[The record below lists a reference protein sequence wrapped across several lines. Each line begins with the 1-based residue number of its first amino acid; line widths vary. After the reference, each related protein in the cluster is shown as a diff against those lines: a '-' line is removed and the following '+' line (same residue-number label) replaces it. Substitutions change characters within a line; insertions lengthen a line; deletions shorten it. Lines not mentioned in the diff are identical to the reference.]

1 MLTARTLTA
10 RCIFV
15 ALALPAAS
23 MIHAA
28 DLDFYRDVYPFL
40 KANCISCHNKTT
52 TKADL
57 DMETPEMM
65 KKGGET
71 GAGVVPGKS
80 AESLIVQAS
89 LHTEDLEMPP
99 KNNKSGAVNLTP
111 AEIAILK
118 AWIDQGAKSS
128 VQQERQVAWQPL
140 APGVHPIYSVAMT
153 KDGRLAACGRSNQL
167 FVYDLATRQFVTQI
181 VDEAQK
187 TGVAHR
193 ALVQSLAFSPDGTRL
208 ASGSYREVKIW
219 RQEKGKSTTR
229 KGDAALGVVVS
240 ALTSDGK
247 QIIAADKAGALL
259 VMDAVSGKVT
269 KKIADVNKSGIKL
282 LSVSPDASKVA
293 VYGVDAALSVWN
305 LIDAKVLTTKTGPA
319 GLYATA
325 WTNDGKAIATAG
337 EDKIVRVWTI
347 PAAGSA
353 EFAAPK
359 ELKGAV
365 GTIKVM
371 AAGATPDQLITAGED
386 NKLRVW
392 SIAAAKIVR
401 EIPNVGALNLAVSR
415 DGKQIVTGGADG
427 AVRVWDAENGKP
439 ITELR
444 GSVATTQQM
453 AAWDW
458 IVAAQGLEQAF
469 QKTAVTRIEAQNKA
483 LDELLKKANEA
494 IVAMKKVLP
503 EKQKAVKPAQ
513 DAKAA
518 AQKVVDDV
526 VVLIAKAADLQKQH
540 KQARE
545 KLAATSAAETV
556 AVAAQSTAETNVKT
570 AEAEVKRIT
579 DAKTAGGKDLDE
591 PLKKANEKLASI
603 NKALQTKQLAVKAA
617 QDAEAAAQKL
627 VADVTALIAKESAGK
642 PDGALEKQLKDAQE
656 KLGPVTMTENSA
668 LAAVSAAQ
676 SNVKDAEDDLKRI
689 TMSKEKNG
697 EALAAANAAIAAAK
711 KAQDKAAADLA
722 AAKLALTKS
731 SLKPLAVAFSTD
743 AQRVAATF
751 SDGTLNVWAIA
762 SGIPV
767 EQVTGSGS
775 TAASL
780 IHSANGTFF
789 ASNADSSTS
798 TTSAASRWVLERVL
812 GGDKDRAI
820 FADRV
825 NAVHFSPDGKIL
837 VTGGGEPSRSGDISL
852 FDVTTGKV
860 ISTWKERHDDV
871 VLSLDFSP
879 NGKLLASGS
888 SDKIARV
895 TDIATGKQTNLFEGH
910 THYVTSVA
918 FRADG
923 RVLAT
928 AGADGIVCAWDMIM
942 GERKKKIEGW
952 TKEVTSLQFIGATN
966 QIVTSAGDNL
976 VRIINDD
983 GIEVRALSKLPDF
996 MQSAASTPNGSTIIG
1011 GGEDSILRVWDGKNA
1026 KEVAV
1031 FGGKH

>member
-1 MLTARTLTA
+1 MMFNARTLTA
-10 RCIFV
+10 RCV
-15 ALALPAAS
+15 LAGWTLSAATTL
-23 MIHAA
+23 HAA

-193 ALVQSLAFSPDGTRL
+193 ALVQSLAFSPDGSRL

-219 RQEKGKSTTR
+219 RQEKGKSSTR
-229 KGDAALGVVVS
+229 KGDAALGVVVP

-247 QIIAADKAGALL
+247 QIIGADKTGALL

-269 KKIADVNKSGIKL
+269 QKIADVNKSGIKL

-293 VYGVDAALSVWN
+293 VYGVDAALSVWS
-305 LIDAKVLTTKTGPA
+305 LIDAKVLTTKA
-319 GLYATA
+319 GLAGVYATA
-325 WTNDGKAIATAG
+325 WTKDGMAIATAG

-347 PAAGSA
+347 PTAGSA
-353 EFAAPK
+353 ELAAPK
-359 ELKGAV
+359 ELKGAA
-365 GTIKVM
+365 GTIKAM

-386 NKLRVW
+386 NKVRVW
-392 SIAAAKIVR
+392 SIAAAKVVR
-401 EIPNVGALNLAVSR
+401 EIANVGALNIAVSR

-427 AVRVWDAENGKP
+427 AVRVWDAETGKA

-469 QKTAVTRIEAQNKA
+469 QKTEVTRIEAQNKA

-503 EKQKAVKPAQ
+503 EKQKLVKPAQ

-518 AQKVVDDV
+518 AQKVVDAV
-526 VVLIAKAADLQKQH
+526 V
-540 KQARE
+540 
-545 KLAATSAAETV
+545 
-556 AVAAQSTAETNVKT
+556 
-570 AEAEVKRIT
+570 
-579 DAKTAGGKDLDE
+579 
-591 PLKKANEKLASI
+591 
-603 NKALQTKQLAVKAA
+603 
-617 QDAEAAAQKL
+617 
-627 VADVTALIAKESAGK
+627 ALIAKVPGGK
-642 PDGALEKQLKDAQE
+642 PEATLEKQLKDAQE

-689 TMSKEKNG
+689 TKSKEKNSA
-697 EALAAANAAIAAAK
+697 ALAAANAAIAAAK
-711 KAQDKAAADLA
+711 KAQDKATADIA

-731 SLKPLAVAFSTD
+731 SLKPLAVSFSAD
-743 AQRVAATF
+743 AQRVAAIF
-751 SDGTLNVWAIA
+751 SDGTLHVWAVA
-762 SGIPV
+762 SGIPI
-767 EQVTGSGS
+767 EQVTGTAT

-780 IHSANGTFF
+780 IPSANGTFF
-789 ASNADSSTS
+789 ASSADSSTS
-798 TTSAASRWVLERVL
+798 ATSAASRWVLERVL

-825 NAVHFSPDGKIL
+825 NAVRFSPDGKTL
-837 VTGGGEPSRSGDISL
+837 ATGGGEPSRSGDISL
-852 FDVTTGKV
+852 FDVATGKV

-928 AGADGIVCAWDMIM
+928 AGADGVVSAWNMIM

-976 VRIINDD
+976 VRIVNDD
-983 GIEVRALSKLPDF
+983 GAEVRALSKLPDF

-1011 GGEDSILRVWDGKNA
+1011 GGEDSILRVWDGTNA

-1031 FGGKH
+1031 FGGK